1 MLVFEL
7 VVVVDRLVTKVH
19 PLLPW
24 VPDST
29 PPTVTD
35 GAAPRSMVSGDEV
48 TCRKASPSG
57 PSHASTRMSVE
68 GAAFTVV
75 LGPVP
80 LA

>member
-29 PPTVTD
+29 PP
-35 GAAPRSMVSGDEV
+35 MVSGDEV